1 MFGLCIIMLSGCHK
15 LMEDYELDTHSDYW
29 DDITLLDYISQ
40 GENPDLTLYAEAV
53 RYAGVEN
60 LLEGQAKTRIVPTN
74 EAIQGMLLS
83 AGVSSI
89 QELSPNVV
97 KEMLSYLIIPGAY
110 RSLDLDEGETIGEVT
125 ARGDSLYLTRT
136 VTATD
141 KYRLFVNSHA
151 KLATPQIAVNSQ
163 DYVFRDG
170 VAHIV
175 NVFPTYQ
182 EIMTPTDAAPE
193 GVDYSDAEQH
203 TIIVSGDTHV
213 INATSSHRETNYGDA
228 TLLTVANASW
238 VRHGFLLF
246 DLEPI
251 EFVDDLTRAYLNVY
265 YSQRSTA
272 TLEPLL
278 GVYETDPDWEEMT
291 LTWNTMPDFGAQI
304 TTTGLNL
311 GEWNAIDITGSIN
324 RAYQGGLDK
333 VSLGLQLLDAPNDVT
348 GTATF
353 RAREQGNGE
362 SAPSITL
369 FGGIPS
375 ELEID
380 QVSGLQVASEGAVTI
395 EAENLSMT
403 ASGSAIYNYTD
414 NNIIYV
420 LMEAPTNGTVTLYGL
435 PIQKFSQFTQQELKS
450 GAVKYVHDGGSSSDV
465 ITFKVKDYIGG
476 VYADLVELPVTVQ

>member
-1 MFGLCIIMLSGCHK
+1 
-15 LMEDYELDTHSDYW
+15 
-29 DDITLLDYISQ
+29 
-40 GENPDLTLYAEAV
+40 
-53 RYAGVEN
+53 
-60 LLEGQAKTRIVPTN
+60 
-74 EAIQGMLLS
+74 
-83 AGVSSI
+83 
-89 QELSPNVV
+89 
-97 KEMLSYLIIPGAY
+97 
-110 RSLDLDEGETIGEVT
+110 
-125 ARGDSLYLTRT
+125 
-136 VTATD
+136 
-141 KYRLFVNSHA
+141 
-151 KLATPQIAVNSQ
+151 
-163 DYVFRDG
+163 
-170 VAHIV
+170 
-175 NVFPTYQ
+175 
-182 EIMTPTDAAPE
+182 
-193 GVDYSDAEQH
+193 
-203 TIIVSGDTHV
+203 
-213 INATSSHRETNYGDA
+213 TSSHRETNYGDA

-465 ITFKVKDYIGG
+465 
-476 VYADLVELPVTVQ
+476 